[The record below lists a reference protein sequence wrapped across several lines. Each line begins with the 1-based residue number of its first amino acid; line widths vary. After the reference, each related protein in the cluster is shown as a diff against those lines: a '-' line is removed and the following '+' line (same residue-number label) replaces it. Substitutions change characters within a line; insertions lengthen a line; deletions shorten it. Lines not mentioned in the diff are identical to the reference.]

1 MTWAVHH
8 VAGSLAGTQGAGQVA
23 KRAVERKEPARETRR
38 FRDEFDQFTEA
49 SEAEAVEAARSL
61 KDNTQEEAHED
72 RQQRGEQFPLPS
84 PVKGEAVVYSPGR
97 VVTPA
102 MPGPRI
108 DLEG

>member
-38 FRDEFDQFTEA
+38 FRDEFDQFAEA
-49 SEAEAVEAARSL
+49 SEAEAVDAARSL
-61 KDNTQEEAHED
+61 KDNTQEEARED
-72 RQQRGEQFPLPS
+72 RQERGEQIPLPS
-84 PVKGEAVVYSPGR
+84 PAKGEAVVYTPGR
-97 VVTPA
+97 VVAPS
-102 MPGPRI
+102 PGPRI